1 MIDRSGI
8 RLLIAEDE
16 RNLSAVLQREL
27 QHLGYEVSV
36 AADAKSALAI
46 IDQQDFDVAL
56 FDILMP
62 GMSGIDLLRSVQEQ
76 CACPPEVIMMT
87 GQASVETAITAMK
100 LGAYDYL
107 TKPCRISELD
117 ALIAKAYEKHTLSH
131 ENVVLHSRLS
141 LREQFQGIITE
152 SPRMN
157 SVLEMIKKVAPSD
170 TSILVAGES
179 GTGKEL
185 VANALHHLS
194 NRKTGP
200 LIDVN
205 CAAIQDTLMESELFG
220 HEEGAFTSARNR
232 KLGLM
237 ELAHRGTLFMDEIGE
252 LSSGLQSKLLRAIET
267 KTFFR
272 VGGTKKVQVD
282 VRVVAASNR
291 NLIEMVEDG
300 KFRRDLY
307 HRINTICID
316 LPALRERG
324 DDVSLLAHHFLAHYS
339 GKNKKVFSDDV
350 VGLLQHYYW
359 PGNVRELKNVI
370 ERAVLLSNGTT
381 IRPNDLP
388 LEIRRP
394 IPVHSDASPSN
405 QEGELT
411 LDEME
416 REQIITA
423 LDKVRWHRGKA
434 AKLLGISPKTLY
446 RKIQSY
452 GLNSAGM

>member
-1 MIDRSGI
+1 MIDRGGI

-16 RNLSAVLQREL
+16 KNLSAVLQREL
-27 QHLGYEVSV
+27 QHLGYEVAV
-36 AADAKSALAI
+36 ASDAKAALTLLEER
-46 IDQQDFDVAL
+46 DFDVAL

-76 CACPPEVIMMT
+76 TSFPPEVIMMT

-117 ALIAKAYEKHTLSH
+117 ALIAKAYEKHSLSQ

-141 LREQFQGIITE
+141 LREQFGGIITE
-152 SPRMN
+152 SQKMN
-157 SVLEMIKKVAPSD
+157 SVLDMIKKVAPSD
-170 TSILVAGES
+170 SSILVAGES

-185 VANALHHLS
+185 VANAIHHLS
-194 NRKTGP
+194 ARKSGP
-200 LIDVN
+200 FIDVN

-237 ELAHRGTLFMDEIGE
+237 ELAHRGTLFMDELGE
-252 LSSGLQSKLLRAIET
+252 LSPTLQSKLLRAIET

-291 NLIEMVEDG
+291 NLMEMVEDG

-307 HRINTICID
+307 HRINTICIE
-316 LPALRERG
+316 LPPLRERG
-324 DDVSLLAHHFLAHYS
+324 DDISLLAHHFLATQS
-339 GKNKKVFSDDV
+339 AKSKKVFSEDAIN
-350 VGLLQHYYW
+350 LMQHYYW

-370 ERAVLLSNGTT
+370 ERAVLLCNGGTV
-381 IRPNDLP
+381 RPNDLP

-394 IPVHSDASPSN
+394 IPVHSDASPSS
-405 QEGELT
+405 EDGELT

-452 GLNSAGM
+452 GLNAAGM